1 MPEERLKMRLDQT
14 NTMSEHSD
22 KQLNDNTAQSHIL
35 SLERGLTE
43 YTKCLKD
50 WYHSLLC
57 GVPISDVCLS
67 KDGYL
72 KCDFGKWYRNQ
83 ASTYLS
89 HDEDFLLINKAHQEM
104 HDIARVLAL
113 KSKLQ
118 DTITKEDYDVLS
130 EKERG
135 LTTLLLKL
143 KDELHENMSKID
155 FLTGVPT
162 RQPFFQ
168 TLSKEHAR
176 ALRRGEP
183 CVIALIDLD
192 NMKSVNDTYGH
203 LSGDKVLKGAAQYL
217 IYNLRKYDSICRYGG
232 DEFLICIP
240 QTTPDTAREIITR
253 LQMGLSSLPITLDE
267 DIVVNI
273 TASAGAAVMATE
285 RSIDDVIARV
295 DEALYNAKRKG
306 KNQISFFENK
316 S

>member
-1 MPEERLKMRLDQT
+1 MIAELSDNQSNDEVARSQVRSIEHGIT
-14 NTMSEHSD
+14 EHS
-22 KQLNDNTAQSHIL
+22 
-35 SLERGLTE
+35 
-43 YTKCLKD
+43 KCLKD
-50 WYHSLLC
+50 WHRSLLC
-57 GVPISDVCLS
+57 GLPVSDVYLL

-72 KCDFGKWYRNQ
+72 KCDFGKWYRDQ
-83 ASTYLS
+83 TSTYS
-89 HDEDFLLINKAHQEM
+89 RYDDDFLLINKAHQEM

-113 KSKLQ
+113 KSKL
-118 DTITKEDYDVLS
+118 DDPITKEDYDVLS
-130 EKERG
+130 DKEQE

-143 KDELHENMSKID
+143 KDKIYENMSKMD

-176 ALRRGEP
+176 ALRKGES
-183 CVIALIDLD
+183 CVVALIDLD
-192 NMKSVNDTYGH
+192 NLKNVNDTYGH
-203 LSGDKVLKGAAQYL
+203 LSGDKVLKDAAKYL
-217 IYNLRKYDSICRYGG
+217 THNLRKYDSICRYGG

-253 LQMGLSSLPITLDE
+253 LQMGLPSLPITLDE
-267 DIVVNI
+267 GIVVNI
-273 TASAGAAVMATE
+273 TACAGAAVMATE
-285 RSIDDVIARV
+285 QSVDDVIARA